1 MTIFVMTREKER
13 RPSGLPLVGLSI
25 GTFGLGVYIA
35 ARQQKKARLSLLP
48 LFNEVDGRTRNPSSC
63 PCSAETV

>member
-1 MTIFVMTREKER
+1 MMTREKER

-35 ARQQKKARLSLLP
+35 ARQQKKARLSSFP
-48 LFNEVDGRTRNPSSC
+48 IFSEVDGRTRT
-63 PCSAETV
+63 PCSAETI